1 MGLNRHVRTRAL
13 ALLAGTALA
22 GLLWAQPGHAVPA
35 VRLKD
40 LARIQAGDELP
51 LTGMGLI
58 IGLDGTGDGRQASF
72 TLRMLA
78 NMMNRMQLSVDPRAI
93 RVRNVAAVS
102 ATAILSPFDR
112 KGSRIDVQV
121 ASLGDA
127 GSLQGGTLL
136 RTPLVGPDGKVYV
149 QVQGSVSIGGF
160 DLGGGGAGTLQK
172 NHTVVGNVPNGG
184 LVVAEV
190 EQLVDLDREVEL
202 QLYEPDWTTAA
213 RTAWAIDEYF
223 GEFGLASAID
233 AGTIMIQIPP
243 ELVAPQQI
251 TEFMADIEKVTVV
264 PDVRARVVVNERT
277 GTVIIGENVSVSAVA
292 LSHGSL
298 KLKIPGQAGEADLF
312 GGEAEVVEE
321 VDHLHPI
328 ISSFDVG
335 AMPTVRELV
344 RSFNALGVTP
354 RDLISILQ
362 SLKTAGALR
371 AELII
376 Q

>member
-1 MGLNRHVRTRAL
+1 MGRNRHVRTRAL

>member
-1 MGLNRHVRTRAL
+1 MRRTLSHLLLLSA
-13 ALLAGTALA
+13 ALLIGASGVSAS
-22 GLLWAQPGHAVPA
+22 VP
-35 VRLKD
+35 VRIKD
-40 LARIQAGDELP
+40 MARLQIGQEIQ

-58 IGLDGTGDGRQASF
+58 IGLEGTGDGRQASF

-78 NMMNRMQLSVDPRAI
+78 NMMNRMQLTVDPTQI

-102 ATAILSPFDR
+102 ATAMLSPYHR
-112 KGSRIDVQV
+112 RGSKIDVQV

-127 GSLQGGTLL
+127 ETLQGGTLL
-136 RTPLVGPDGKVYV
+136 RTPLMGPDGQVYV

-160 DLGGGGAGTLQK
+160 NLGGGGAGSVQK
-172 NHTVVGNVPNGG
+172 NHTVVGNIPNGG
-184 LVVAEV
+184 LVTAEI
-190 EQLVDLDREVEL
+190 ERLQDVDGHIEL
-202 QLYEPDWTTAA
+202 LLYEADWTTAA
-213 RTAWAIDEYF
+213 RTAWAIDEFF
-223 GEFGLASAID
+223 GEFGLATAVD
-233 AGTIMIQIPP
+233 AGTIHIRVDA
-243 ELVAPQQI
+243 ELTDPQLM

-264 PDVRARVVVNERT
+264 PDLKARVVVNERT

-292 LSHGSL
+292 MSHGSL
-298 KLKIPGQAGEADLF
+298 KLKIPGDGGDGGDLF

-321 VDHLHPI
+321 PDHLHPMI
-328 ISSFDVG
+328 NSFDVG

-344 RSFNALGVTP
+344 RNLNALGVTP

-371 AELII
+371 ADLII